1 MKSIVLKTIIG
12 LVFLI
17 LFNVSFF
24 LLGGTEHN
32 LSVWISY
39 GFIHVAY
46 LFLLMTPLLTR
57 ADRGEAILSGSIY
70 LRTLSYFFMELIVGL
85 IFIFVH
91 PESITWPV
99 VIQGVMFAFFLVFLL
114 MSLLAND
121 ATRASL
127 SKQRKESFYIRSL
140 AESVRSDA
148 LTVQDP
154 ALRKQLMNCYESL
167 NSCSIE
173 SFPQARESELEL
185 ENTVFTLHTFVEQG
199 DGAQIAQQ
207 VTRVNNDLRRRNQA
221 VNNARFA

>member
-114 MSLLAND
+114 MSMLAND
-121 ATRASL
+121 ATRESL
-127 SKQRKESFYIRSL
+127 SKQRRESFYIRSL

-148 LTVQDP
+148 LTIQDP
-154 ALRKQLMNCYESL
+154 TLRKQLMNCYESL
-167 NSCSIE
+167 NSSSLE
-173 SFPQARESELEL
+173 SFPQAREAELEL
-185 ENTVFTLHTFVEQG
+185 ENTVLTLHTFVEQG
-199 DGAQIAQQ
+199 NDAQIAQQ
-207 VTRVNNDLRRRNQA
+207 VTHVNNALRRRNQ
-221 VNNARFA
+221 VIKSARFA

>member
-114 MSLLAND
+114 MSMLAND
-121 ATRASL
+121 ATRESL
-127 SKQRKESFYIRSL
+127 SKQRRESLYIRSL

-148 LTVQDP
+148 LTIQDST
-154 ALRKQLMNCYESL
+154 LRKQLMNCYESL
-167 NSCSIE
+167 NSSPVE
-173 SFPQARESELEL
+173 SFPQAMEAELEL
-185 ENTVFTLHTFVEQG
+185 ENTVLTLHSYVTEG
-199 DGAQIAQQ
+199 NDAQISQQ
-207 VTRVNNDLRRRNQA
+207 VSLVNNALRRRNHA
-221 VNNARFA
+221 INSARFA

>member
-114 MSLLAND
+114 MSMLAND
-121 ATRASL
+121 ATRESL
-127 SKQRKESFYIRSL
+127 SKQRRESFYIRSL

-148 LTVQDP
+148 LTIQDP
-154 ALRKQLMNCYESL
+154 TLRKQLMNCYESL
-167 NSCSIE
+167 EYTPIE
-173 SFPQARESELEL
+173 SCPQARDAELEL
-185 ENTVFTLHTFVEQG
+185 ENAVLTLHAFVEQG
-199 DGAQIAQQ
+199 NESQITQQ
-207 VTRVNNDLRRRNQA
+207 ITHINNALRRRNQ
-221 VNNARFA
+221 VIKSARFA